1 LAAWSQAATPAFGS
15 RGIEPFAG
23 QRTEPLQICLLSGFE
38 LRSGGRAVPLPTSA
52 QRLAAFLALQERPV
66 QRLFVAGTL
75 WPDAPEDRSSGNLR
89 TALWRLSKPG
99 VQVIDS
105 GAAHLVLAAHVKV
118 DLRDCSA
125 RARRIVTRPAEW
137 LDDDVDVIAGA
148 GEVLPDFYDDWVVL
162 ERERFRQLRMH
173 ALEVLSNEL
182 VSARRFAEALETGL
196 AAVAA
201 EPLRESAHR
210 AVVTAHLR
218 EGNRGEAIRQYTIY
232 RDLLRREL
240 GLEPSTV
247 MDDLMAGLPIN

>member
-1 LAAWSQAATPAFGS
+1 MAAWSPTATVAPGLRADEVGS
-15 RGIEPFAG
+15 RAAG
-23 QRTEPLQICLLSGFE
+23 EPLHICLLRGFE
-38 LRSGGRAVPLPTSA
+38 LRRAGTAVSLPTSA
-52 QRLAAFLALQERPV
+52 QRLAAFLALQDHPV
-66 QRLFVAGTL
+66 QRLFVAGML
-75 WPDAPEDRSSGNLR
+75 WPDASEDRSSGNLR

-99 VQVIDS
+99 VQVVESDS
-105 GAAHLVLAAHVKV
+105 TQLMIAPHVQV
-118 DLRDCSA
+118 DLKDCSA
-125 RARRIVTRPAEW
+125 RARRVVMHPNDWR
-137 LDDDVDVIAGA
+137 DDDVLVIATA
-148 GEVLPDFYDDWVVL
+148 GDVLPDFYDDWVVL

-173 ALEVLSNEL
+173 ALEVLSDQL
-182 VSARRFAEALETGL
+182 VTARRYAEALETGL

-247 MDDLMAGLPIN
+247 MADLMCGLPIT